1 MFISNNTSFIYLLS
15 PLSSYFPAC
24 FPPNRLPPILSLA
37 LFDTLL
43 CALVS
48 LHSPL
53 GYWGRDCCLK
63 AMRPDQH
70 VLGNQR
76 QLQWGNGDVQI
87 SLLSCKERSGES
99 ELDTVHT
106 LKVQIKHPVTT
117 SYPHSCDVTAV
128 PRNAWSVS
136 LLSSQP
142 TMRHVHPESNC
153 LLMFLNEVV
162 PQWPDWA
169 KDCMEHYKGADF

>member
-1 MFISNNTSFIYLLS
+1 MFISNDTSFIYLLS

-24 FPPNRLPPILSLA
+24 FPPDLPPPILSLA

-48 LHSPL
+48 LHSLL

-76 QLQWGNGDVQI
+76 QLQWSNRDVQI
-87 SLLSCKERSGES
+87 SLLSCEERSGES
-99 ELDTVHT
+99 ELQSKIQYTHT
-106 LKVQIKHPVTT
+106 LKVKHPVTT

-169 KDCMEHYKGADF
+169 KKHYKGADF